1 MSKRTQTDSIALY
14 PHPFS
19 RAYWREAA
27 MECTRMRS
35 LAVAALLCALAI
47 VIEKFNIPLGSK
59 DLQLSMSFLV
69 ISLCSML
76 TGPVLAIPCGLVV
89 DLIGII
95 GSPYAPHFG
104 YTLTAVLTALV
115 YALFLY
121 RAKPGFLRIL
131 LARGLVNVFINTL
144 LGSIWRI
151 WPANWYG
158 FSYGYWVVYSG
169 IKNLCLLPLEVFL
182 ICMLFRALHSPLCQL
197 NFLSPDTKAAYSKR
211 NFVLLTVFALI
222 GAVLV
227 ALLAIRNNQIQD
239 FVKSLF

>member
-1 MSKRTQTDSIALY
+1 MSKRTQTDSLALY

-19 RAYWREAA
+19 RAYWRDAA
-27 MECTRMRS
+27 LECTRMRS

-121 RAKPGFLRIL
+121 RARPGFLRVL
-131 LARGLVNVFINTL
+131 LAKGLVNVFINTL
-144 LGSIWRI
+144 MGSVWRI
-151 WPANWYG
+151 WPVNWYG
-158 FSYGYWVVYSG
+158 FSYGYWVIYSG
-169 IKNLCLLPLEVFL
+169 IKNLCFLPLEVFL
-182 ICMLFRALHSPLCQL
+182 ICMLFRALHSPLKQM
-197 NFLSPDTKAAYSKR
+197 NFLTPESQIEYQKR
-211 NFVLLTVFALI
+211 NFVILTVCALV
-222 GAVLV
+222 GAALV
-227 ALLAIRNNQIQD
+227 IPFVIWYEQITD
-239 FVKSLF
+239 FVKGLF

>member
-1 MSKRTQTDSIALY
+1 MSKRTQPDSISLY

-121 RAKPGFLRIL
+121 RVRPSFLRVL
-131 LARGLVNVFINTL
+131 LAKGLVNVFINTL
-144 LGSIWRI
+144 MGSIWRI
-151 WPANWYG
+151 WPTNWYG
-158 FSYGYWVVYSG
+158 LPYGYWVAYSG
-169 IKNLCLLPLEVFL
+169 IKNLCFLPLEVFL
-182 ICMLFRALHSPLCQL
+182 ICMLFRALHSPLRQMG
-197 NFLSPDTKAAYSKR
+197 FLTPETQTDYRKQY
-211 NFVLLTVFALI
+211 FVIL
-222 GAVLV
+222 AVL
-227 ALLAIRNNQIQD
+227 ALVSAVLIVPFAIWFDQISA
-239 FVKSLF
+239 FIKSLF

>member
-1 MSKRTQTDSIALY
+1 MSPRALATHTNLY

-19 RAYWREAA
+19 LAYWRDAA
-27 MECTRMRS
+27 AECTRMRS

-121 RAKPGFLRIL
+121 RAKPSFLRVL
-131 LARGLVNVFINTL
+131 LAKGLVNVFINTL
-144 LGSIWRI
+144 LGSVWRI

-158 FSYGYWVVYSG
+158 FPYGYWVVCSG
-169 IKNLCLLPLEVFL
+169 IKNLCFLPLEVFL
-182 ICMLFRALHSPLCQL
+182 ICMLFRALHSPLRQMD
-197 NFLSPDTKAAYSKR
+197 FLMPETKTDYRKKQ
-211 NFVLLTVFALI
+211 FVIL
-222 GAVLV
+222 AVL
-227 ALLAIRNNQIQD
+227 ALVGAALVIPFAIWYNQID
-239 FVKSLF
+239 AFVKSLF